1 MSFIL
6 RQFTALKNTPL
17 GIHFTDLVPGL
28 FLCLLVAM
36 SATFVSEHYGGP
48 VILYALLMGIALNY
62 LSTEGRCIAGIQFC
76 AKSILRFGIALLGAR
91 ITIEQLMSLGMTPIV
106 IVLVA
111 VPATI
116 LFGFFGG
123 RWLKLGR
130 SQSILSASSVGICG
144 ASAALAVAAV
154 LPHNKDAE
162 KNLIFTVV
170 CVTALST
177 IAMILYP
184 LIVTAFNMGP
194 VASGVF
200 LGATIHD
207 VAQVVGAGYMMSDEI
222 GDIATFTKLLRVSML
237 VPVVLIISLFAA
249 RWGKTDTDTKPA
261 GFPLPGFLVAFIVIV
276 ALNSGGFLMPT
287 ASALM
292 VEMSRWCLIV
302 AMVGLGMKSSFKELA
317 AMGWRPLV
325 LMLAETVFLAVLV
338 LICLQYPL

>member
-6 RQFTALKNTPL
+6 RQFTVLKNTPL
-17 GIHFTDLVPGL
+17 GIYITDLVPGL
-28 FLCLLVAM
+28 LLCLLVAM

-91 ITIEQLMSLGMTPIV
+91 ITIEQLMSLGMTPI
-106 IVLVA
+106 ITVLVA

-116 LFGFFGG
+116 LFGFFVG

-184 LIVTAFNMGP
+184 LIVTAFNLGP
-194 VASGVF
+194 AASGVF

-237 VPVVLIISLFAA
+237 VPVVVIISLFAA
-249 RWGKTDTDTKPA
+249 RWGKTDTDAKPA
-261 GFPLPGFLVAFIVIV
+261 GFALPGFLVAFIVIV
-276 ALNSGGFLMPT
+276 ALNSGGFIIPT

-325 LMLAETVFLAVLV
+325 LMLAETLFLAVLV

>member
-111 VPATI
+111 VLATI

-249 RWGKTDTDTKPA
+249 RWGKTDTDTKPT
-261 GFPLPGFLVAFIVIV
+261 GFPLPGFLMAFIVIV

>member
-1 MSFIL
+1 MSFITSK
-6 RQFTALKNTPL
+6 FTSLKNTSGGKRL
-17 GIHFTDLVPGL
+17 ADLMTGL
-28 FLCLLVAM
+28 ILCVVVAM
-36 SATFVSEHYGGP
+36 SAKFVSEHYGGP

-62 LSTEGRCIAGIQFC
+62 LSMEGNCVAGIQFC

-91 ITIEQLMSLGMTPIV
+91 ITVEQLMSLGIMPIV

-116 LFGFFGG
+116 LFGFFAG

-154 LPHNKDAE
+154 LPYNKDAE
-162 KNLIFTVV
+162 KNLIFTVI

-177 IAMILYP
+177 VAMILYP
-184 LIVTAFNMGP
+184 LIVTEFNMSP
-194 VASGVF
+194 AASGVF

-207 VAQVVGAGYMMSDEI
+207 VAQVVGAGYMMSDET
-222 GDIATFTKLLRVSML
+222 GDTATFTKLLRVSML

-249 RWGKTDTDTKPA
+249 RWGKTDVGAKPR
-261 GFPLPGFLVAFIVIV
+261 GFPLPGFLVAFILIV
-276 ALNSGGFLMPT
+276 ALNSGGFIVPEVST
-287 ASALM
+287 FM
-292 VEMSRWCLIV
+292 VETSRWCLIV

-325 LMLAETVFLAVLV
+325 LMIVETVFLAVLV
-338 LICLQYPL
+338 LIFLQF